1 LRQLLEQDFNK
12 KIESMKTEFQL
23 EFVKIRDH
31 MAEEVTRATAQTAQE
46 LSHVRD
52 QLTQVHSELEQTRL
66 QLDSLS
72 KAGTPRSPGQ
82 MYADAARMTPL
93 SMSAPSSPAARSATP
108 ESVFCTAD
116 TSRVPEDH
124 IEDAT
129 PPMIRKTL
137 EQEMRKSS
145 DQSHWRC
152 VAVTP
157 DGRNANCLRITG
169 RDEGEIQK
177 IKIILEARK
186 APGARVLRDQ
196 LYPIRVDNVNRT
208 AVFDKEFN
216 VLPGALETMSQENE
230 AQIAKVVWLSRKVNP
245 KTYGSIVVYLT
256 KNGNARRLLEEHY
269 FLVAGESAYTSVFQQ
284 LNGPE

>member
-1 LRQLLEQDFNK
+1 
-12 KIESMKTEFQL
+12 
-23 EFVKIRDH
+23 
-31 MAEEVTRATAQTAQE
+31 
-46 LSHVRD
+46 
-52 QLTQVHSELEQTRL
+52 
-66 QLDSLS
+66 
-72 KAGTPRSPGQ
+72 
-82 MYADAARMTPL
+82 
-93 SMSAPSSPAARSATP
+93 MSAPSSPAARSATP
-108 ESVFCTAD
+108 ESVFCTVD

-152 VAVTP
+152 VAVTR
-157 DGRNANCLRITG
+157 DGRNANRLRIIG

-177 IKIILEARK
+177 IKTILEARK

-196 LYPIRVDNVNRT
+196 LYPIKVDSVDRT
-208 AVFDKEFN
+208 AVFDQEFN
-216 VLPGALETMSQENE
+216 VLPGAMETMSQENE

-245 KTYGSIVVYLT
+245 KTYGSMVVYLT
-256 KNGNARRLLEEHY
+256 KNRDARRLLEEHY

-284 LNGPE
+284 LNGPEQCYNCQELGHKAFSCSKNRVCARCAGEGHHHRECQVQIPKCALCSGPHEAFSRNCLKLHPRRHE